1 LECNNQ
7 LQQYVHQLAEELELP
22 LILNSSNQ
30 KGFAIHLVSTRS
42 KKYSVRDLPD
52 AAQRVHKSRNVIS
65 FVTTGF
71 LVKDQLIKNA
81 MKEISNISNVLLDE
95 LLVEVREHIAFLYQ
109 LSETI
114 CNLDLL
120 ISLAKVSMNQD
131 YVCPE
136 FGDEIA
142 VRQGRHPILD
152 TMPLDIVS
160 NDIKADPFSRLHV
173 LTGPNMSGKST
184 YLRQVVLLCIMA
196 QLGSRVPAESAL
208 LRIPDRI
215 FSRVSN
221 RDCIETN
228 SSTFMVEMQETSF
241 ILSNVGPTSL
251 VIIDELGRGTSATEG
266 AAICYAVCEHL
277 LLRSSSFVFLATHF
291 TLMTRLA
298 DLHPC
303 AFNHHF
309 LPSPAEEGEGAQQ
322 LVFSHKLVSGKA
334 PPSHL
339 NYGLQLAA
347 SSLQED
353 LMKKARSFAGK
364 VEQGRN
370 GSFKENITDQASLR
384 AVVKLKR
391 LRRSGLGGDELA
403 EALAEVRRQL
413 LSETSGSGGDD
424 GPGDVNPSGD
434 EEAFGNEY
442 EHMEGVEESRELRT
456 EDDNRLREST
466 LESEDV
472 DMDRSVR

>member
-1 LECNNQ
+1 L
-7 LQQYVHQLAEELELP
+7 
-22 LILNSSNQ
+22 
-30 KGFAIHLVSTRS
+30 
-42 KKYSVRDLPD
+42 
-52 AAQRVHKSRNVIS
+52 
-65 FVTTGF
+65 
-71 LVKDQLIKNA
+71 
-81 MKEISNISNVLLDE
+81 
-95 LLVEVREHIAFLYQ
+95 
-109 LSETI
+109 
-114 CNLDLL
+114 
-120 ISLAKVSMNQD
+120 
-131 YVCPE
+131 
-136 FGDEIA
+136 
-142 VRQGRHPILD
+142 RQSRHPILD

-160 NDIKADPFSRLHV
+160 NDIEADPFSRLHV

-196 QLGSRVPAESAL
+196 QMGSRVPAESAL

-241 ILSNVGPTSL
+241 ILANVGPTSL
-251 VIIDELGRGTSATEG
+251 VIIDELGRGTSVTEG

-277 LLRSSSFVFLATHF
+277 LLHSTSFVFLATHF

-309 LPSPAEEGEGAQQ
+309 LPSPVEEEDEKQQ

-334 PPSHL
+334 PSSHVH
-339 NYGLQLAA
+339 YGLQLAA

-353 LMKKARSFAGK
+353 LVKKARRFAEK
-364 VEQGRN
+364 VERGRN
-370 GSFKENITDQASLR
+370 TSFKENIVDQASLR

-391 LRRSGLGGDELA
+391 LGRSGLGGRELG

-413 LSETSGSGGDD
+413 LLETSGSGGDD
-424 GPGDVNPSGD
+424 GLRDDNASGD
-434 EEAFGNEY
+434 EEEVYCSGT
-442 EHMEGVEESRELRT
+442 EHMQGVEESGDLRT
-456 EDDNRLREST
+456 EES
-466 LESEDV
+466 S
-472 DMDRSVR
+472 SV